1 MHILGEKCRS
11 CGKRNP
17 NGSKFCK
24 KCGTA
29 LKPGG
34 IYADQS
40 EEPSFDWKWMG
51 GGVLIITATALLFVF
66 GIKWALGSHLLEW
79 PIGRRLFLLLT
90 VVASSF
96 FVGGIV
102 VGRMSA
108 GVTLK
113 EPAVAGALSCV
124 IVFAVAKTAIRV
136 STQGTTPKA
145 VLVFDLQLT
154 SMVLMLPVCIGL
166 AYVGGWVG
174 EKWQGTI

>member
-1 MHILGEKCRS
+1 MHLLGEKCRS

-17 NGSKFCK
+17 RGSKFCK
-24 KCGTA
+24 RCGTA

-34 IYADQS
+34 IYANQGED
-40 EEPSFDWKWMG
+40 PSFDWKWMA

-66 GIKWALGSHLLEW
+66 GIKWALGTRLLEW

-136 STQGTTPKA
+136 STQGNASKA

>member
-1 MHILGEKCRS
+1 MYLLGDKCRS

-17 NGSKFCK
+17 RGSKFCK

-29 LKPGG
+29 LRSRGFL
-34 IYADQS
+34 YSHD
-40 EEPSFDWKWMG
+40 EEPAFDWKWMG

-66 GIKWALGSHLLEW
+66 GIKWALGARLLEW
-79 PIGRRLFLLLT
+79 PVGRRLFLLLT

-136 STQGTTPKA
+136 AATGAASKA

-154 SMVLMLPVCIGL
+154 SIVLMLPVCIGL

>member
-1 MHILGEKCRS
+1 MYLLGRKCRS

-17 NGSKFCK
+17 RGAKFCK
-24 KCGTA
+24 KCGTVIRSGWQPSVIE
-29 LKPGG
+29 PG
-34 IYADQS
+34 
-40 EEPSFDWKWMG
+40 FDWKWMFG
-51 GGVLIITATALLFVF
+51 GIVIITATALLFVF
-66 GIKWALGSHLLEW
+66 GIKWALGTRLLEW
-79 PIGRRLFLLLT
+79 PVGRRLFLLLT

-113 EPAVAGALSCV
+113 EPAAAGAVGCV
-124 IVFAVAKTAIRV
+124 IVFAVAKTAIKV
-136 STQGTTPKA
+136 EAAHIASKA

-154 SMVLMLPVCIGL
+154 SIVLMLPVCVGL
-166 AYVGGWVG
+166 AYIGGWVG

>member
-1 MHILGEKCRS
+1 MYLLGDKCRS

-17 NGSKFCK
+17 RGSKFCK
-24 KCGTA
+24 RCGTMRHA
-29 LKPGG
+29 KGLLVDTGDEPG
-34 IYADQS
+34 
-40 EEPSFDWKWMG
+40 FDWTWMA
-51 GGVLIITATALLFVF
+51 GGVVIVTATALLFVF
-66 GIKWALGSHLLEW
+66 GIKWALGARLLDW
-79 PIGRRLFLLLT
+79 PVGRRLFLLLT

-113 EPAVAGALSCV
+113 EPAAAGALACV
-124 IVFAVAKTAIRV
+124 IVFAVAKTAIKV
-136 STQGTTPKA
+136 EATGVAGKS
-145 VLVFDLQLT
+145 VLVFDLELT
-154 SMVLMLPVCIGL
+154 SIVLMLPVCVGL